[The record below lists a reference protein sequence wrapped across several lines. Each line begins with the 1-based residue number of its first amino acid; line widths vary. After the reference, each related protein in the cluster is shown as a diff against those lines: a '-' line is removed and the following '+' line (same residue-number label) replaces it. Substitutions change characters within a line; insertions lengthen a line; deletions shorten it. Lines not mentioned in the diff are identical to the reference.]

1 MEYHLERG
9 LRLHTKP
16 EYRSLYGWAI
26 NEVDAQD
33 QQIGHDQ
40 IPWPWSLYFT
50 ATSCVLRDGIE
61 IRLQYKNHEATPEP
75 EIAQRQLIRVQLR
88 PNDMRTTSVGR
99 LTRCSAQTAPSIA
112 SSWKSNRSPT
122 QTGELDQ
129 NEEDYRVWK
138 ALDEVLRELEPRS
151 VPKPVDL
158 AHTEIAAPPE
168 HADAKLPQVDDAAL
182 SFVRRDRS

>member
-122 QTGELDQ
+122 QTGNSIRTKTIEFG
-129 NEEDYRVWK
+129 RPSM
-138 ALDEVLRELEPRS
+138 R
-151 VPKPVDL
+151 
-158 AHTEIAAPPE
+158 
-168 HADAKLPQVDDAAL
+168 
-182 SFVRRDRS
+182 SFVNWSRVQYRRQLTWLTLR

>member
-16 EYRSLYGWAI
+16 EYKSLYGWAI

-88 PNDMRTTSVGR
+88 PNDHEDYFRRTTYSMFGTDRAGFDVYLLDLRGYGKR
-99 LTRCSAQTAPSIA
+99 QPSQGDGSAS
-112 SSWKSNRSPT
+112 
-122 QTGELDQ
+122 
-129 NEEDYRVWK
+129 
-138 ALDEVLRELEPRS
+138 
-151 VPKPVDL
+151 
-158 AHTEIAAPPE
+158 
-168 HADAKLPQVDDAAL
+168 
-182 SFVRRDRS
+182 

>member
-16 EYRSLYGWAI
+16 EYKSLYGWAI

-88 PNDMRTTSVGR
+88 PNDHEDYFRRTT
-99 LTRCSAQTAPSIA
+99 
-112 SSWKSNRSPT
+112 
-122 QTGELDQ
+122 
-129 NEEDYRVWK
+129 
-138 ALDEVLRELEPRS
+138 
-151 VPKPVDL
+151 
-158 AHTEIAAPPE
+158 
-168 HADAKLPQVDDAAL
+168 
-182 SFVRRDRS
+182 